1 MFLEDIRR
9 RYQEAVEETL
19 VDTAFILS
27 SHLAERS
34 ANGGTLYL
42 GDLRGMLDDVSSREL
57 KAPIYDLVKTSVD
70 IRVYVTDSAGYVLY
84 DSDNGRDEGKDY
96 SRWNDVYL
104 TLQGRYGARATR
116 TDPDDPKTSVMHVAS
131 PIMYKGELI
140 GVLTVCKPVTAVN
153 RFVDAAQRRIIIG
166 GTVVGGVA
174 LLFAVLLTA
183 WISRPIHQLTEYAKS
198 VSSGQPAT
206 LPELGETEIGT
217 MAQAMHEMREALEG
231 KNYIEQYVQ
240 TLTHELKSPL
250 SAIRGAAE
258 LLDEDMPADRRAQF
272 LTNIREE
279 SSRME
284 MLVDRMLHLSS
295 LERRSGLED
304 AKPMDVAAL
313 AHGVMDSVAPLIAA
327 KNLQVTADL
336 DTELPTVV
344 GESFLVRQAIMNL
357 VQNAIDFAPT
367 GGELRVGV
375 NDGDGSIR
383 VVVHNDG
390 APIPDFAMD
399 RIFERFYSLPREESG
414 RKSSGLGLSFVKQ
427 VAQLH
432 GGSVSLKNVEDGVV
446 AELELKA

>member
-1 MFLEDIRR
+1 VAAGSPGDGTLHLDDLRDTLED
-9 RYQEAVEETL
+9 V
-19 VDTAFILS
+19 
-27 SHLAERS
+27 S
-34 ANGGTLYL
+34 A
-42 GDLRGMLDDVSSREL
+42 RPL

-70 IRVYVTDSAGYVLY
+70 VRVYVTDSAGIVLY
-84 DSDNGRDEGKDY
+84 DSDNGREEGEDF

-104 TLQGRYGARATR
+104 TLNGRYGARSTR
-116 TDPDDPKTSVMHVAS
+116 IDPDDPRTSVMHVAA
-131 PIMYKGELI
+131 PIKNGDELL

-166 GTVVGGVA
+166 GTVVGLVA
-174 LLFAVLLTA
+174 LLFSLLLTA
-183 WISRPIHQLTEYAKS
+183 WISRPIRQLTEYAKS
-198 VSSGQPAT
+198 VSSGQRAT

-217 MAQAMHEMREALEG
+217 MAHAMHEMREALEG

-258 LLDEDMPADRRAQF
+258 LLDEDMPADRQAQF

-313 AHGVMDSVAPLIAA
+313 AHGVMDSVAPLIAS
-327 KNLQVTADL
+327 KNLQVSTDL
-336 DTELPTVV
+336 GAELPTVV

-367 GGELRVGV
+367 GGELDVRVCEKEGA
-375 NDGDGSIR
+375 IC

-414 RKSSGLGLSFVKQ
+414 RKSSGLGLSFVQQ
-427 VAQLH
+427 VAELH
-432 GGSVSLKNVEDGVV
+432 GGSVTLDNVEDGVV
-446 AELELKA
+446 AELMLKA